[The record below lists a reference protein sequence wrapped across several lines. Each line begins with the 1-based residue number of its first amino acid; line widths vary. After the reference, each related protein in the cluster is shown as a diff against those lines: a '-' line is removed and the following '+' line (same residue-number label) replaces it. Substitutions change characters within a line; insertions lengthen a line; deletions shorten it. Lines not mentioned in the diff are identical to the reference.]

1 MDNMQVLPVSNE
13 VEEQISMRKNRDKLP
28 KFVLGRHEGFNI
40 SRKEITELN
49 DSYHQ
54 MLQDLDADDKAIPQ
68 ELRSYME
75 SVIFVSYVS
84 EIEKRQREN
93 YLDCEVERE
102 RIAMLSGICTPRR
115 WRSIF
120 SLFRLKRN
128 QSAILLDE
136 LVGRQARAYY
146 NKKES
151 ELPISEE
158 GYETEEEPYTVQLEA
173 LRAYLPRMRKSRRVV
188 IETIITSIASIF
200 ESNTAKLRQLS
211 AEVQAERAKVEELTA
226 EAKKEAVKRLITCL
240 NAVKDKKQPI
250 DWEILKVG
258 RPEEP
263 EEPEELPEE
272 DEETDELEY
281 WGDATD
287 EEYGEEEPE

>member
-1 MDNMQVLPVSNE
+1 MDNMQVLPPSNSNE
-13 VEEQISMRKNRDKLP
+13 EEQIIRRKAKDKLP
-28 KFVLGRHEGFNI
+28 KFELGRHEDFYI
-40 SRKEITELN
+40 SRTEITELN

-54 MLQDLDADDKAIPQ
+54 MLQDMDAGDGVIPE

-158 GYETEEEPYTVQLEA
+158 GYETEEEPYTVQLET
-173 LRAYLPRMRKSRRVV
+173 LRAYLPRMRKSRRKV
-188 IETIITSIASIF
+188 IETIISSLLSIF
-200 ESNTAKLRQLS
+200 ESNAAKLRQLS
-211 AEVQAERAKVEELTA
+211 MELQAEKEKVEELTA
-226 EAKKEAVKRLITCL
+226 ESKKEAVKRLITCL

-263 EEPEELPEE
+263 EELPEE

>member
-1 MDNMQVLPVSNE
+1 MDNMQVLPASNE
-13 VEEQISMRKNRDKLP
+13 VEEQISMRKSRDKLP

-158 GYETEEEPYTVQLEA
+158 GYETEEEPYTVQLET
-173 LRAYLPRMRKSRRVV
+173 LRAYLPRMRKSRRKV
-188 IETIITSIASIF
+188 IETIISSLLSIF
-200 ESNTAKLRQLS
+200 ESNAAKLRQLS
-211 AEVQAERAKVEELTA
+211 MELQAEKEKVEELTA
-226 EAKKEAVKRLITCL
+226 ESKKEAVKRLITCL

-263 EEPEELPEE
+263 EELPEE